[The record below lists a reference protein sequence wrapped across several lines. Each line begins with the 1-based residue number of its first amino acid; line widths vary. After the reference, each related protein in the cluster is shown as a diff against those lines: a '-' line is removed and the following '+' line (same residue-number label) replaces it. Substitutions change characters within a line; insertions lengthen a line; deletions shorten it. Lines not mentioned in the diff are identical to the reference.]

1 MQASQS
7 YNATNRIRKENQNS
21 APIVGVPPKTSSLK
35 PDAFKTGVP
44 GGIKLKKKDMIIIS
58 KERIENLKS
67 KVKGQI
73 GLRNNSSYEEVC
85 QIWNA
90 MFERRSALIVRC
102 AEARDRNPLLN
113 ENGRTNLLRECT
125 HVITEI
131 NKCNI
136 IPRIGRL
143 PLTCNCR
150 LLIAALALCDL
161 ARFLKETSA
170 FIRLR
175 LSTGWFVA
183 IGLVVFP
190 LLAPAHGGS
199 GGMGSGGHG
208 QSHGEHYL
216 SPFWSPWYSGSGS
229 YDVGYMYT
237 YAPSP
242 EQQSI
247 ARKRIKDYLLTV
259 QKGERPP
266 TRRYVSVETLR
277 PTKAQSADYLK
288 KRAQRKAPAPEPVQ
302 LHCLMV
308 FDTQAKQFV
317 GSGCY
322 VVERLPTP
330 GAVTKFESASAE
342 FVAQGAL

>member
-1 MQASQS
+1 
-7 YNATNRIRKENQNS
+7 
-21 APIVGVPPKTSSLK
+21 
-35 PDAFKTGVP
+35 
-44 GGIKLKKKDMIIIS
+44 
-58 KERIENLKS
+58 
-67 KVKGQI
+67 
-73 GLRNNSSYEEVC
+73 
-85 QIWNA
+85 
-90 MFERRSALIVRC
+90 
-102 AEARDRNPLLN
+102 
-113 ENGRTNLLRECT
+113 
-125 HVITEI
+125 
-131 NKCNI
+131 
-136 IPRIGRL
+136 
-143 PLTCNCR
+143 
-150 LLIAALALCDL
+150 
-161 ARFLKETSA
+161 
-170 FIRLR
+170 
-175 LSTGWFVA
+175 VA

-259 QKGERPP
+259 QKGERPA

-288 KRAQRKAPAPEPVQ
+288 KRAQRKAPAADPVQ
-302 LHCLMV
+302 LHCLIV